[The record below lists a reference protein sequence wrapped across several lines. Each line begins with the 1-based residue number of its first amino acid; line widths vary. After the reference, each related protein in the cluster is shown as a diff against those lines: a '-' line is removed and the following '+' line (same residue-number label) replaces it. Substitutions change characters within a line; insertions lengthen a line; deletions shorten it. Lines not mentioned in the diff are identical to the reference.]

1 MIRKDQKNLKHPIC
15 YSYDSMNRG
24 DAVRIKF
31 ATDRNGSAIPPL
43 AVIGENGA
51 DLVIWLDRPKAKW
64 AEYWDDRTKA

>member
-1 MIRKDQKNLKHPIC
+1 MIWKDQRKYPIC

-31 ATDRNGSAIPPL
+31 AADRNGSTTLPL

-51 DLVIWLDRPKAKW
+51 DSVIWLDRLKAKW
-64 AEYWDDRTKA
+64 AEYWDDRIKT